1 MYAAPVLHDIR
12 APEDCWRSPFWWP
25 FDETGS
31 PRSFL
36 TLRTLSQGTQ
46 QLRGAGSGPLKPST
60 EVGAVDSDPDMV
72 LSGQSR
78 DGQ

>member
-1 MYAAPVLHDIR
+1 MCAAPVLHDIR
-12 APEDCWRSPFWWP
+12 APEDCWRNLFWWP

-36 TLRTLSQGTQ
+36 RHSQNTVP
-46 QLRGAGSGPLKPST
+46 RDPAVKR
-60 EVGAVDSDPDMV
+60 EVGAVDSDPDVV